1 MLYSF
6 VMVLVG
12 IFLAQEYG
20 EHIPNIKNNTVR
32 LLLFL
37 KKERKN

>member
-32 LLLFL
+32 LLRLL
-37 KKERKN
+37 KESEK